1 MDVQLCQLY
10 ATLPIIK
17 GFILRY
23 CGFFLGLLQI
33 CLNPCS
39 SLSNE
44 NSRCLWPCAHHALP
58 PSHIPHLLRCLD
70 TSLNAKDDIARFVGS
85 VLDVYWELPPVVGP
99 SLTHQTRY
107 DPARAS
113 SPIVDD
119 DSGMQRGFCN
129 PMLELRTSMQRGIRK
144 RNRAGAVIHICLL
157 MQSTPSFLSLMYAN
171 CWLQFYLYSSI

>member
-44 NSRCLWPCAHHALP
+44 NS
-58 PSHIPHLLRCLD
+58 
-70 TSLNAKDDIARFVGS
+70 RFVGS

-157 MQSTPSFLSLMYAN
+157 MQTWRCVWHMIQNDMVHGWGLDFALRRCVEISED
-171 CWLQFYLYSSI
+171 